1 MKLLGRDIDAR
12 ALLQAAR
19 ERLEA
24 RGIREESL
32 AVEAEPEPVLE
43 PLSFLVRALEED
55 EDPTQPLA
63 AGERGTPVS
72 VVRRAFRLLCQ
83 SLIDE
88 VLERQRRFNARV
100 READAQL
107 AGGGDP
113 APRAAGGA
121 GGGGA
126 EARPDRPPRPAQ
138 EAEEAA
144 GMIRNLRELWQYRA
158 LLWNLTQRE
167 LKARYR
173 GSALGFLWTFV
184 NPLLLMAVYGLV
196 FGIIQRSNIPHYTYF
211 IFVGLLP
218 WLWFSTSVG
227 VAERAPSA
235 TGGTC

>member
-24 RGIREESL
+24 RGIREEAL

-55 EDPTQPLA
+55 EDSAQPL
-63 AGERGTPVS
+63 GESERGAAVS

-107 AGGGDP
+107 AAEVIQLRARLEALETAAQKRDRAALL
-113 APRAAGGA
+113 APRK
-121 GGGGA
+121 
-126 EARPDRPPRPAQ
+126 RQ
-138 EAEEAA
+138 
-144 GMIRNLRELWQYRA
+144 RNR
-158 LLWNLTQRE
+158 
-167 LKARYR
+167 R
-173 GSALGFLWTFV
+173 G
-184 NPLLLMAVYGLV
+184 
-196 FGIIQRSNIPHYTYF
+196 
-211 IFVGLLP
+211 
-218 WLWFSTSVG
+218 
-227 VAERAPSA
+227 
-235 TGGTC
+235 